1 MDISK
6 LKRYRK
12 LRGNIDALGVQ
23 IEGLYNTYKSP
34 NLNRIGGVG
43 NNYNGSPV
51 SSAVNHISKLQDD
64 FSAEYFEMVELGK
77 EIEEWLHSISDP
89 EIVAIIRCYFLCG
102 MGWDETTKRV
112 MGSYYSWSASR
123 VKLRRYL
130 EKMEETDGELGTNDA
145 L

>member
-6 LKRYRK
+6 LKRYRQ
-12 LRGNIDALGVQ
+12 LRGNIDALGIQ
-23 IEGLYNTYKSP
+23 IEGLYNTYRSP
-34 NLNRIGGVG
+34 NLNRIGSRGS
-43 NNYNGSPV
+43 NEAGSPV

-64 FSAEYFEMVELGK
+64 FSAEYYELIGLGK

-89 EIVAIIRCYFLCG
+89 QIVAIIRCYYLCG
-102 MGWDETTKRV
+102 MSWEETTRKAL
-112 MGSYYSWSASR
+112 GDFYTWSASR

-130 EKMEETDGELGTNDA
+130 KKEQGAEADNEA